1 MKYYKRVISLNN
13 LDERLKMDVENGV
26 FPGMNYEIVSNED
39 IMGSVG
45 YKQLVPYKEKLD
57 IDTLY
62 DVASLTKVIVTV
74 PLICKL
80 ICDKG
85 MRFDDK
91 VKKYL
96 PRFKHYDVTIY
107 HLLSHTSGLPA
118 DLDSKKITTKHV
130 ILDEVYSKDKIYE
143 TGKEVVYSDLGY
155 ILLGEIIEKVYNK
168 PLDIVASEEIFTPLQ
183 MYNTS
188 YKPTNIQDCAPTE
201 IVNGKEPINGFVHD
215 EKACSMNGVAGHAGV
230 FSNVPD
236 LMKFVKMILNN
247 GVYNNKQFLSK
258 DMIDLWFR
266 PMVYEK
272 QNERTR
278 SLCWITGVNDIVNRE
293 GENVISFSGFTGPSL
308 SIDRDRKLGIV
319 LMTNRVHPTRDN
331 KKLTAE
337 RPLISKEIY
346 DSLYTKH
353 I

>member
-1 MKYYKRVISLNN
+1 ML
-13 LDERLKMDVENGV
+13 
-26 FPGMNYEIVSNED
+26 F
-39 IMGSVG
+39 
-45 YKQLVPYKEKLD
+45 
-57 IDTLY
+57 
-62 DVASLTKVIVTV
+62 A
-74 PLICKL
+74 
-80 ICDKG
+80 
-85 MRFDDK
+85 DK
-91 VKKYL
+91 VQKYL
-96 PRFKHYDVTIY
+96 PRFKYDDVTIY
-107 HLLSHTSGLPA
+107 HLLSHSSGLPA
-118 DLDSKKITTKHV
+118 DLDSKEIVPKQT

-143 TGKEVVYSDLGY
+143 TGKDVVYSDLGY

-168 PLDIVASEEIFTPLQ
+168 PLDIVANEEIFFPLQ

-188 YKPTNIQDCAPTE
+188 YNPIDVQDCAPTE
-201 IVNGKEPINGFVHD
+201 VSSRGLLIKGYVHD
-215 EKACSMNGVAGHAGV
+215 EKAFSMNGVAGHAGV
-230 FSNVPD
+230 FSNVSD

-247 GVYNNKQFLSK
+247 GVYNNKQFLPK

-278 SLCWITGVNDIVNRE
+278 SLCWITGVNDIVCKE

-331 KKLTAE
+331 RKLTAE

-353 I
+353 R